1 MNNYLAMDYQFV
13 YLEDYQDFFDQFI
26 EEEQNIF
33 LGEIKLDN
41 EKGSTY
47 RISYDV
53 YFYHDIASIHFV
65 LYTYQGGAHDIRY
78 DKVIYYGLD
87 DHKKKTLD
95 DIISNKQEFLEKI
108 SIIAKHQLLNEKKE
122 LIYEDSYLFQD
133 GLDPIDKNY
142 QYLVFDQ
149 DSLKIIFPPYQVGP
163 WSSGEINATIPYL
176 DIARLMK
183 L

>member
-13 YLEDYQDFFDQFI
+13 YLEDYQDSLDQFI
-26 EEEQNIF
+26 EEEQNKFI
-33 LGEIKLDN
+33 GEIQLEN

-47 RISYDV
+47 RVSCDI
-53 YFYHDIASIHFV
+53 YFYHDLVSIHFV

-78 DKVIYYGLD
+78 DKVVYYGLD

-95 DIISNKQEFLEKI
+95 DIIVNKQEFLEKI
-108 SIIAKHQLLNEKKE
+108 SILAKEELLNEKKE
-122 LIYEDSYLFQD
+122 LIYEDDYMLQD
-133 GLDPIDKNY
+133 GLNPTDQNY
-142 QYLVFDQ
+142 QYLVFGE

-163 WSSGEINATIPYL
+163 WSSGEIHAIIPYL
-176 DIARLMK
+176 DIASFLK